1 MLKKLI
7 VQDLKNTKATMT
19 MICLV
24 NILMGIPIGIHVKHF
39 PDDTVI
45 ALFHLMAIASLSMIA
60 TIYILKYYSKSLYSS
75 QGYLSF
81 TLPTTKTNVV
91 VSKMIVTCI
100 WIILFI
106 LSILISFMLSYPDA
120 LFDLNPEHNRALNQ
134 LAMSIYNFLAFSLY
148 IISQLMALFF
158 CISLGQICKKHK
170 KTCATLCYMVIGFAS
185 LYIFFYNFSHNYIWR
200 GGNDGYWEWE
210 DVFCLPTVLCAI
222 ALAVVSCAAS
232 IFITNKK
239 LNLE

>member
-7 VQDLKNTKATMT
+7 VQDFKNTKATMT

-24 NILMGIPIGIHVKHF
+24 NMLMGIPIGIHVKHF

-45 ALFHLMAIASLSMIA
+45 ALFHLMAIASL
-60 TIYILKYYSKSLYSS
+60 
-75 QGYLSF
+75 

-100 WIILFI
+100 WIMLFI

-185 LYIFFYNFSHNYIWR
+185 LNIFFYNFSHNYIWR

-222 ALAVVSCAAS
+222 ALTAFSCAAS

>member
-19 MICLV
+19 LICLA
-24 NILMGIPIGIHVKHF
+24 NIVIGILNGLVTN
-39 PDDTVI
+39 DEGLL
-45 ALFHLMAIASLSMIA
+45 ALTHLMLNAATSMIA
-60 TIYILKYYSKSLYSS
+60 TIYMLKYYSKSLYSS

-91 VSKMIVTCI
+91 VSKMIITGI
-100 WIILFI
+100 WVLIFL
-106 LSILISFMLSYPDA
+106 LSVLISFMISYPEVY
-120 LFDLNPEHNRALNQ
+120 FDSNPGHSRAITELV
-134 LAMSIYNFLAFSLY
+134 MSFYNYFAFTIY

-158 CISLGQICKKHK
+158 CISLGQICKKHPK
-170 KTCATLCYMVIGFAS
+170 ICATLCYMVIGFAS

-200 GGNDGYWEWE
+200 GANDGYWKWE

-222 ALAVVSCAAS
+222 ALTAFSCAAS
-232 IFITNKK
+232 IYITNKK